1 MSDGASTLGAGNRRM
16 RAVVVDDEAPL
27 RTMLVRVI
35 AELGLDVDEAA
46 DGRAALALLDA
57 GPPPDLLVVD
67 FSMPFMRG
75 DELLQIVAE
84 RFPSA
89 GAVLMSGHGEHA
101 LRARLGA
108 LSARTA
114 VLPKPFGL
122 DELVRAIDRA
132 LHRDQRPDGS
142 G

>member
-1 MSDGASTLGAGNRRM
+1 MSDGANTLGAGTKRM

-57 GPPPDLLVVD
+57 GPPPDLFVVD

-89 GAVLMSGHGEHA
+89 GAVLMSGHGEQA
-101 LRARLGA
+101 LRTRLGP

-122 DELVRAIDRA
+122 DELVQAIERA
-132 LHRDQRPDGS
+132 LHRS
-142 G
+142 

>member
-1 MSDGASTLGAGNRRM
+1 MSDGASTLGRGTKRM

-35 AELGLDVDEAA
+35 AELGLDVEEAA
-46 DGRAALALLDA
+46 DGRAALALLET
-57 GPPPDLLVVD
+57 GPAPDLFVVD

-84 RFPSA
+84 RYPDA

-101 LRARLGA
+101 IRSRLGA
-108 LSARTA
+108 LAARTA

-122 DELVRAIDRA
+122 DELVGAIERA
-132 LHRDQRPDGS
+132 LHRD
-142 G
+142 

>member
-1 MSDGASTLGAGNRRM
+1 MSDAASSEITGPKRL

-57 GPPPDLLVVD
+57 GPPPDLFVVD

-75 DELLQIVAE
+75 DELLQIVCD
-84 RFPSA
+84 RFPGA

-101 LRARLGA
+101 IRTRLGA
-108 LSARTA
+108 LAARTA
-114 VLPKPFGL
+114 VLPKPFNL
-122 DELVRAIDRA
+122 DELVRAIERA
-132 LHRDQRPDGS
+132 LKRT
-142 G
+142 